1 MAGIGNLL
9 EISRKLESAE
19 RECVILIAY
28 LQGIGGCKKENFN
41 ANTWNKR
48 VISKEMLSS
57 LIADIAINILPRTD
71 CLREL
76 HSVVQEIA
84 EENRNLLA
92 EKTRLQDSLL
102 ESQETVIELQ
112 KELLECKDGQLQSVE
127 KVVKSEIRSY
137 SEAVESAKGP
147 KTASVSVKEVQ
158 KVVQNVVEAEDRSK
172 NIIVFG
178 LKEADDEDIN
188 VIIDEVLEN
197 VGCKPRHESV
207 RIGFKKQTEPDS
219 NKHRPVKVSVASS
232 AHVMA
237 ILRSAK
243 RLKSV
248 ERFKNVFISPDR
260 TTEERKS
267 RREAVALLRKKTLD
281 NPDKRFFIRNNK
293 VLSD

>member
-1 MAGIGNLL
+1 MVGIGNLL
-9 EISRKLESAE
+9 EILRKLESAE
-19 RECVILIAY
+19 RECVTLIAY
-28 LQGIGGCKKENFN
+28 LQGLGGCKKENFN

-48 VISKEMLSS
+48 VISKETLSGV
-57 LIADIAINILPRTD
+57 IANIAINILPKTD
-71 CLREL
+71 CLSQL
-76 HSVVQEIA
+76 YSVVQEIA

-112 KELLECKDGQLQSVE
+112 KELLECNDGQLQSVE

-137 SEAVESAKGP
+137 SEAVKSANAP
-147 KTASVSVKEVQ
+147 KAASVSVEEVQ
-158 KVVQNVVEAEDRSK
+158 KVVQNVVKAEDRSK

-207 RIGFKKQTEPDS
+207 RIGFKKQTEADS
-219 NKHRPVKVSVASS
+219 NKHRPVKVSVISS
-232 AHVMA
+232 AHAIA

-267 RREAVALLRKKTLD
+267 RREAVTLLRVKMEE
-281 NPDKRFFIRNNK
+281 NPDKRFYIRNNK

>member
-1 MAGIGNLL
+1 MVEIGNLL
-9 EISRKLESAE
+9 EILRKLESAE
-19 RECVILIAY
+19 RECVSFIGF
-28 LQGIGGCKKENFN
+28 LQGLGGCKPEDFN
-41 ANTWNKR
+41 ADTWNKR
-48 VISKEMLSS
+48 VIWKEILSGV
-57 LIADIAINILPRTD
+57 IKDIAIRILPKTD
-71 CLREL
+71 CLSQL
-76 HSVVQEIA
+76 YSVVQEIV
-84 EENRNLLA
+84 EENRNLLV
-92 EKTRLQDSLL
+92 EKTRLQESLL

-137 SEAVESAKGP
+137 SEAVKSAKGP

-158 KVVQNVVEAEDRSK
+158 KVVQNVVEADDRSK

-178 LKEADDEDIN
+178 LKESDDEDIN

-207 RIGFKKQTEPDS
+207 RIGFKKQTEADS
-219 NKHRPVKVSVASS
+219 NKRRPVKVSVASS
-232 AHVMA
+232 AHAIA

>member
-9 EISRKLESAE
+9 EVLRKLESAE
-19 RECVILIAY
+19 MECVSLIGY
-28 LQGIGGCKKENFN
+28 LQGLGGCKKEDFN
-41 ANTWNKR
+41 ADTWNKR
-48 VISKEMLSS
+48 VISKETLSG
-57 LIADIAINILPRTD
+57 LIARIAINVLPKTD
-71 CLREL
+71 CLSQL
-76 HSVVQEIA
+76 YSVVQEVA

-127 KVVKSEIRSY
+127 KVVKTEIRSY
-137 SEAVESAKGP
+137 SEAVKSAKGP
-147 KTASVSVKEVQ
+147 KTASVSVNEVQ
-158 KVVQNVVEAEDRSK
+158 KVVKNVVEADDRSK

-178 LKEADDEDIN
+178 LKETDDEDIN

-207 RIGFKKQTEPDS
+207 RIGFKKQTEADS
-219 NKHRPVKVSVASS
+219 NKHRPVKVSLASS
-232 AHVMA
+232 AHAIA

-267 RREAVALLRKKTLD
+267 RREAVALLRVKTQE
-281 NPDKRFFIRNNK
+281 NPGKHFFIRNNK

>member
-1 MAGIGNLL
+1 M
-9 EISRKLESAE
+9 
-19 RECVILIAY
+19 
-28 LQGIGGCKKENFN
+28 
-41 ANTWNKR
+41 
-48 VISKEMLSS
+48 
-57 LIADIAINILPRTD
+57 
-71 CLREL
+71 
-76 HSVVQEIA
+76 
-84 EENRNLLA
+84 
-92 EKTRLQDSLL
+92 QDSLL

-172 NIIVFG
+172 NIIFFG

-188 VIIDEVLEN
+188 VIIDEALEI

-293 VLSD
+293 VLSDKDLQSSVFVSCDIALCVFDFANSIFLMMHIWWSGTKTLKTTTANTDIKLSSGGEAPHLATIEQPNLVFE

>member
-9 EISRKLESAE
+9 EILRKLESAE
-19 RECVILIAY
+19 RECVSLIGY
-28 LQGIGGCKKENFN
+28 LQGLGGCKKENFN
-41 ANTWNKR
+41 ADTWNKR
-48 VISKEMLSS
+48 VISKETLSG
-57 LIADIAINILPRTD
+57 LIARIAINILPKTD
-71 CLREL
+71 CLSQL
-76 HSVVQEIA
+76 YSFVQEIA

-112 KELLECKDGQLQSVE
+112 KELLDSKDGQLQSVE
-127 KVVKSEIRSY
+127 KVEKSEIRSY
-137 SEAVESAKGP
+137 SEAVTSANVP
-147 KTASVSVKEVQ
+147 KAASVSVKEVQ
-158 KVVQNVVEAEDRSK
+158 KVVQNVVEADDRSK

-178 LKEADDEDIN
+178 LKETDNEDIN
-188 VIIDEVLEN
+188 VIINEVLEN
-197 VGCKPRHESV
+197 IGCKPCHESV
-207 RIGFKKQTEPDS
+207 RIGFKKQTEADS

-232 AHVMA
+232 AHAIA

-267 RREAVALLRKKTLD
+267 RREAVALLRVKTQE
-281 NPDKRFFIRNNK
+281 NPGKHFFIRNNT